1 MEVDKK
7 YAIINYKEKV
17 EIEYKKLT
25 LLANTW
31 NLNKKK
37 YEDIYKKTISDIEI
51 EENNFKNKLDKYSI
65 LTDNFNILKYNETCM
80 NIFNKFYNYIK
91 HFTNQKYIDIF
102 VDKVNS
108 EDQLIKQQIL
118 QEQETKKAIIAKEVL
133 DAKAST
139 LGGII
144 KNGGCVFMTK

>member
-102 VDKVNS
+102 VDKVEA

-118 QEQETKKAIIAKEVL
+118 QEQETIQEQQIIQDKKT
-133 DAKAST
+133 KANNLSD
-139 LGGII
+139 II
-144 KNGGCVFMTK
+144 KSGGCVFMTK